1 MDKETLEGLQQ
12 LTNLVL
18 KNTLAIIEIE
28 DEIDKIYNRLIELTE
43 LNEKELN

>member
-28 DEIDKIYNRLIELTE
+28 KEIDKIYNRLIELTE
-43 LNEKELN
+43 LNEKGAN

>member
-18 KNTLAIIEIE
+18 KNTLAIIKIE

>member
-18 KNTLAIIEIE
+18 KNTLAIIEIK

-43 LNEKELN
+43 LNKKEAN

>member
-28 DEIDKIYNRLIELTE
+28 KEIDKIYNRLIELTE